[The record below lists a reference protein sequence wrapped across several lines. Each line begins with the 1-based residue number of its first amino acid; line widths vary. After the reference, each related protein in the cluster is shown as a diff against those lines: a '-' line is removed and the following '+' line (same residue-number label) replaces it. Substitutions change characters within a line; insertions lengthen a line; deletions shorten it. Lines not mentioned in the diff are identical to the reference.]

1 MSTNFYLIKR
11 RDVCS
16 ECGAVRS
23 EGGGQGDHIGKRVA
37 LAESGG
43 TRFIWA
49 IPPGVIW
56 YAAAKGA
63 IATDECGKELT
74 RDELTEMFEAC
85 EEHDYSKVGTEFA

>member
-1 MSTNFYLIKR
+1 MSTNFYLITR

-16 ECGAVRS
+16 ECGAGRS

-63 IATDECGKELT
+63 IATDECGAGRMPPWDVT
-74 RDELTEMFEAC
+74 RTNPANYAC
-85 EEHDYSKVGTEFA
+85 